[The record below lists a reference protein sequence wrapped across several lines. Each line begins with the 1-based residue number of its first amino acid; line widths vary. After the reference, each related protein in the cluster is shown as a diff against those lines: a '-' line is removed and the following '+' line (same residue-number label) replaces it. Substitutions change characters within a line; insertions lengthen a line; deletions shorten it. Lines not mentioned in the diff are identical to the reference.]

1 MHHFQYQKKKKKK
14 KKGLSEDT
22 STLEQKKRF
31 RHEKIRNLL

>member
-1 MHHFQYQKKKKKK
+1 MHHFQYQKKKKK

-22 STLEQKKRF
+22 STLEKKRF